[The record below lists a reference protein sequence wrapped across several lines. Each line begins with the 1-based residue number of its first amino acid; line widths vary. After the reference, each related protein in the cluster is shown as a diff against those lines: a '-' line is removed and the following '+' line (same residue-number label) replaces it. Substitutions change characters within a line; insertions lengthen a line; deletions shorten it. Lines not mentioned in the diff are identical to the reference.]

1 MSLLFQADGTLLLI
15 RRCVRLD
22 QNAFPMLANR
32 QKLHTTDVLLVE
44 RKQHILQLR
53 LALSRLYKLH
63 HIVLSYRM
71 LYGHLQNVAQP
82 LNAQL

>member
-1 MSLLFQADGTLLLI
+1 VLI
-15 RRCVRLD
+15 RKMRPLGSKFASD
-22 QNAFPMLANR
+22 AR
-32 QKLHTTDVLLVE
+32 QSPKIAHTDVLLAE
-44 RKQHILQLR
+44 RKQYMLQLR